1 MTSTFKGLLRS
12 TKSSPHA
19 GPHDPSA
26 EALQR
31 QGPLHNPMTP
41 AAIEPGPNY
50 GIKVLYDGSAEAK
63 ADIDVVFV
71 HGLTGNAYSTWF
83 HKDAG
88 VHWPSALLG
97 RDIKDARILS
107 FGYDADIINIWKPAS
122 NSRLSNHAEHLVRSL
137 ERVRRDSHTE
147 NRRIIF
153 VSHSLGGLVT
163 KCALNHSRNAEE
175 HLRQVERHTIGVM
188 FLGVPHCGAD
198 LASWLSVGTQMIKL
212 LKRANEDI
220 VGVSTFP
227 SISHLSLKVPRGFTH
242 VLAV

>member
-1 MTSTFKGLLRS
+1 MTPTFKGLLRS
-12 TKSSPHA
+12 TSSSPHA

-26 EALQR
+26 KALQTN
-31 QGPLHNPMTP
+31 GPIQSSMTP
-41 AAIEPGPNY
+41 SAIGPGPNY
-50 GIKVLYDGSAEAK
+50 GIKVLYDGSAETPANI
-63 ADIDVVFV
+63 DIVFV

-83 HKDAG
+83 HKEAG

-107 FGYDADIINIWKPAS
+107 FGYDADINIIWKPAS

-147 NRRIIF
+147 DRKIIF

-163 KCALNHSRNAEE
+163 KCAFNHSRNAEE
-175 HLRQVERHTIGVM
+175 HLRQVEHHTAGVM

-220 VGVSTFP
+220 VGVCYFWVSSTF
-227 SISHLSLKVPRGFTH
+227 H
-242 VLAV
+242 